1 MVPGNNNK
9 KEGEEEKRERK
20 RGRRGDGRRK
30 KKMGEGGGRR
40 GLCVNFLKTFCCEV
54 IIDKQAI
61 MQRRLT
67 PFTQRIVTPYKT
79 MAQYHNQEMTVIM
92 IQSINRIQNFTSF
105 ACTGI
110 CVCVCVCVYPQ
121 LYPTVCDPTYWDFP
135 SKNTGMGCHFPQ

>member
-61 MQRRLT
+61 MQRPLT

-110 CVCVCVCVYPQ
+110 CVCVCVCVR
-121 LYPTVCDPTYWDFP
+121 VC
-135 SKNTGMGCHFPQ
+135 

>member
-30 KKMGEGGGRR
+30 KKMGEGGGQR

-61 MQRRLT
+61 MQRPLT

-92 IQSINRIQNFTSF
+92 IQSINRIQNFTSI

-110 CVCVCVCVYPQ
+110 CVCVCVCVY
-121 LYPTVCDPTYWDFP
+121 
-135 SKNTGMGCHFPQ
+135 